1 MPNTLLT
8 WSMITN
14 ELLMRFKNNL
24 GFTGA
29 LEHTWDDKFG
39 VAGAKIGDTLRL
51 REPVMFSSGT
61 NPDITSTIQD
71 VIETQKTLT
80 LSTQAVVAF
89 QFSSPE
95 LALSVDAFSERYLKS
110 AGVAL
115 ANKVDVDGLTMA
127 YQATANTV
135 GTPGTPITTLDPFW
149 AAGATLDE
157 NSAPMDGDRY
167 MVISP
172 RQQEGVLKAA
182 QGLFQSSTQI
192 KNQYERGRMGT
203 MGGFEWIMDQNVVPT
218 R

>member
-1 MPNTLLT
+1 
-8 WSMITN
+8 MITN

-80 LSTQAVVAF
+80 LNTQAVVAF

-95 LALSVDAFSERYLKS
+95 LALSIDAFSERYLKS
-110 AGVAL
+110 AGV
-115 ANKVDVDGLTMA
+115 
-127 YQATANTV
+127 
-135 GTPGTPITTLDPFW
+135 
-149 AAGATLDE
+149 
-157 NSAPMDGDRY
+157 S
-167 MVISP
+167 
-172 RQQEGVLKAA
+172 
-182 QGLFQSSTQI
+182 
-192 KNQYERGRMGT
+192 
-203 MGGFEWIMDQNVVPT
+203 
-218 R
+218 